1 MRHRYATTVYAK
13 WIDEGVNLNARLPC
27 LSVYMGHSGFENTAY
42 YIHLLSEKP
51 LSSARI
57 DRERLNAMIPK
68 VEDE

>member
-1 MRHRYATTVYAK
+1 MKELQDKLSAHR
-13 WIDEGVNLNARLPC
+13 
-27 LSVYMGHSGFENTAY
+27 YMGHSGFENTAY